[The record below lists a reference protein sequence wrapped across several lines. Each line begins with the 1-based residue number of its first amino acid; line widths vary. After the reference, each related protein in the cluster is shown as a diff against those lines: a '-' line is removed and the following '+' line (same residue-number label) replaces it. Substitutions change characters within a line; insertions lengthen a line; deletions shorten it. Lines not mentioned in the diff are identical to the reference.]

1 MQPSSRSSKVTLTV
15 FNEYKEMITNTTYD
29 LQDRLQII
37 DDRLRMLVSLDSD
50 GGGDNIT
57 AQDQML
63 EEKTS
68 ILKCLEICDGVSQHI
83 DTIQHSHVNQTPS
96 SQDGDLAPVPAVS
109 TWLTAAQRLAGCKRQ
124 LEVRLDELRKLQHG
138 REHSNSG
145 PKSTDKRDLTEEINS
160 LQKSIDICN
169 DASREA
175 DRNRTNI
182 FEEISMGEEGR
193 QVIASTVGDLIF
205 AKQIKVGSRSLQV
218 MGQMSDVTIQQATQ
232 PGSTVDGKEGFE
244 IPGEGFEG
252 RHGAGRSF
260 EKEAK
265 KEAKK

>member
-1 MQPSSRSSKVTLTV
+1 MQRSSRSSKVTLTA

-29 LQDRLQII
+29 LQDRLQIV

-50 GGGDNIT
+50 AGGDNTT

-96 SQDGDLAPVPAVS
+96 SHDGDLAPVPAVS
-109 TWLTAAQRLAGCKRQ
+109 TWLTGAQRLAGCKRQ

-138 REHSNSG
+138 REHSASV
-145 PKSTDKRDLTEEINS
+145 PESTDKRDLTEEINS
-160 LQKSIDICN
+160 LQKSIDI
-169 DASREA
+169 ASREA
-175 DRNRTNI
+175 DRNRTNV
-182 FEEISMGEEGR
+182 FEDISMGEEGP
-193 QVIASTVGDLIF
+193 QVIASTIGDLIF
-205 AKQIKVGSRSLQV
+205 ARHIRIGSRSLQV
-218 MGQMSDVTIQQATQ
+218 IGQMSDVTIQQATH
-232 PGSTVDGKEGFE
+232 PSGTVDGKEGFE
-244 IPGEGFEG
+244 TLGEGFEG
-252 RHGAGRSF
+252 RHGAGRELNHLERSS

-265 KEAKK
+265 K